1 MRLLTAFFVAA
12 LVFTATAWA
21 QTSLPNGSTG
31 TFIVNTNILN
41 GGGSGYARVKPKAA
55 TGDISSEII
64 WEIVAGRTTY
74 KINTGSIHLPSGIG
88 SVSNNS
94 IFNDIATAAVM
105 QGTNMGLNGCSTD
118 CSSTVTTVLAN
129 SCVERTATGFIVL
142 NPSLFSTRGFSVC
155 CTSSGALVGMTSIQ
169 DPGCSGSIQ

>member
-12 LVFTATAWA
+12 LVLSATAWA
-21 QTSLPNGSTG
+21 QTALPNGSTG
-31 TFIVNTNILN
+31 SFTVNTNILA
-41 GGGSGYARVKPKAA
+41 GGGSGYARTKAKPA

-64 WEIVAGRTTY
+64 WELTGGRVVY
-74 KINTGSIHLPSGIG
+74 KINTGSIHLPAGSG
-88 SVSNNS
+88 SWSNTA

-105 QGTNMGLNGCSTD
+105 QGTNMGINGCSSD

-129 SCVERTATGFIVL
+129 SCVERTATGFVVL

-155 CTSSGALVGMTSIQ
+155 CTSGGALLGMNSIQ

>member
-12 LVFTATAWA
+12 LVLSATAWA
-21 QTSLPNGSTG
+21 QTALPNGSTG
-31 TFIVNTNILN
+31 TFIVNTNILA
-41 GGGSGYARVKPKAA
+41 GGGSGYARTKAKPA

-64 WEIVAGRTTY
+64 WELVGGRVTY
-74 KINTGSIHLPSGIG
+74 KINTGSIHLPVG
-88 SVSNNS
+88 SSSWSNTA
-94 IFNDIATAAVM
+94 IFNDIAMAAVM
-105 QGTNMGLNGCSTD
+105 QGTNMGINGCSSD

-129 SCVERTATGFIVL
+129 SCVERTATGFVVV

-155 CTSSGALVGMTSIQ
+155 CGANALLSMTSIQ